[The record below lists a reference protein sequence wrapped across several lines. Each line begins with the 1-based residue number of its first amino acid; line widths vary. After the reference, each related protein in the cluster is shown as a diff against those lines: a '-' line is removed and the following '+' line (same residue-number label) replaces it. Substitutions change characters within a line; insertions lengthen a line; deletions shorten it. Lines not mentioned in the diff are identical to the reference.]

1 MWAELEARK
10 KGAGRAFGML
20 RRCIFKNK
28 HLSINIKTLIYKITV
43 LPVLL
48 YASETWNIT
57 NAQLLQI
64 EAFHMKCLRSIC
76 NISLLDKH
84 TNLFVLNKSK
94 CQPITYLISRNRW
107 DWFGKVMTS
116 DMETS
121 WTKRIMCGKVAGG
134 QRKAGKVS
142 LRWSDL
148 IAKQGRD
155 LLDKE
160 GIDMYDHEWLTYQKA
175 AIKAYLDR
183 KRKKET
189 RGT

>member
-1 MWAELEARK
+1 M
-10 KGAGRAFGML
+10 
-20 RRCIFKNK
+20 
-28 HLSINIKTLIYKITV
+28 
-43 LPVLL
+43 
-48 YASETWNIT
+48 
-57 NAQLLQI
+57 
-64 EAFHMKCLRSIC
+64 
-76 NISLLDKH
+76 
-84 TNLFVLNKSK
+84 
-94 CQPITYLISRNRW
+94 TY
-107 DWFGKVMTS
+107 

-183 KRKKET
+183 KRKKQT